1 MTGAGNGNGGRRDDL
16 KRGPYKTAKGDELR
30 NLDSKRRRLDV
41 TFQELSNHTGI
52 GIATLR
58 RMFSTGLAF
67 SRQLN
72 AVRMALRS
80 IEKDRKAAVRL
91 FSREG
96 DPGGDA

>member
-1 MTGAGNGNGGRRDDL
+1 VTGAKPAGARTKDDL
-16 KRGPYKTAKGDELR
+16 KRRPYKAAKHDELR
-30 NLDSKRRRLDV
+30 NLDSKRRRIGA

-58 RMFSTGLAF
+58 RMFKTGLAF

-80 IEKDRKAAVRL
+80 IEKDRKAAPRL

-96 DPGGDA
+96 DQ

>member
-1 MTGAGNGNGGRRDDL
+1 MTGAGNTRGQGLKPGL
-16 KRGPYKTAKGDELR
+16 KRGPYKAAKHDDLR
-30 NLDSKRRRLDV
+30 SLDSKRRRIGA

-58 RMFSTGLAF
+58 RMFNTGHAF
-67 SRQLN
+67 LRQVN

-80 IEKDRKAAVRL
+80 IEKDRKAAARL

-96 DPGGDA
+96 EQ